1 MPRPQQPPRPRP
13 GPRPP
18 LLQRLRPWA
27 DFLQRLLVAIAA
39 AIAIWRAVHESL
51 NWPS

>member
-1 MPRPQQPPRPRP
+1 MPERQPPPALP
-13 GPRPP
+13 APRPP

-39 AIAIWRAVHESL
+39 ALAIWKGLR
-51 NWPS
+51 